1 MIKCVYCS
9 SAKYSLILSDFAVTL
24 IFVKYSNIKFHENPS
39 SGSRQTEKRTDMRKL
54 IVVFRNF
61 AKAPK
66 NAQHFI
72 RVSRNP
78 ERALAEPQGFEKPLF
93 KHAVLTHRHDVVTH

>member
-1 MIKCVYCS
+1 MIKYVYWY
-9 SAKYSLILSDFAVTL
+9 SAKYPLFLSDFAVTL

-39 SGSRQTEKRTDMRKL
+39 SGSRQTEKWTDVTKL

-66 NAQHFI
+66 NSQHFI
-72 RVSRNP
+72 RV
-78 ERALAEPQGFEKPLF
+78 
-93 KHAVLTHRHDVVTH
+93 